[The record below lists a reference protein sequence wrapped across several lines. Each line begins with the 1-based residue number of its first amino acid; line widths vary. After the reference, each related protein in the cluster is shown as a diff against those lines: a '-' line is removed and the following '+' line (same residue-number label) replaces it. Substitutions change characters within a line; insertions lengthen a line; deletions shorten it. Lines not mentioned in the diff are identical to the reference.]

1 MHLIGKEPFGVVDF
15 VSLIIGKEPFGIW
28 GGHLCVFKYN
38 FQVNFLYAHVIFML
52 LIDFFAQSIVSYKIS
67 TNIFYMLM

>member
-38 FQVNFLYAHVIFML
+38 FQVNFLYAHVIFM
-52 LIDFFAQSIVSYKIS
+52 
-67 TNIFYMLM
+67 